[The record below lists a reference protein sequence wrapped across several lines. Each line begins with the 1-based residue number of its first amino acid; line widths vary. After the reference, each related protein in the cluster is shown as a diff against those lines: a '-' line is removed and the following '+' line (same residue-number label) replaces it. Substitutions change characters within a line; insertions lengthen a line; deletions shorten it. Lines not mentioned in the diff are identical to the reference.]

1 LNSFHRT
8 NPNLLQRLMVEG
20 TSVASFH
27 ARDYILCLLT
37 YELINNGQKKAGAIA
52 PAVWTKKEPTTG

>member
-27 ARDYILCLLT
+27 ASDYILCLLT
-37 YELINNGQKKAGAIA
+37 YEYINNSGRL
-52 PAVWTKKEPTTG
+52 TGMT